1 MVPSLCY
8 GRWKLNTLNVSQ
20 GNALGQDL
28 LGEVNYEYI
37 NTSGNS
43 WLNGMNEI
51 SPLDDDTFFS
61 LMNKSFVY
69 ERMK

>member
-1 MVPSLCY
+1 M
-8 GRWKLNTLNVSQ
+8 SQ

-37 NTSGNS
+37 NNINITGNF

-61 LMNKSFVY
+61 LMNQSFVY